1 MIQFVLKRLV
11 ATLPVLL
18 GVTFLIVAATK
29 LIPGSP
35 GAMRGQ
41 KLTRDEIAAIDKK
54 FGYDRP
60 LVVQYVSYLGRV
72 VQGDLGDSWT
82 RSTPVWDELK
92 EKFPA
97 TIELAFTAMV
107 LATILGVAFGV
118 LAALRPRGFVDWA
131 VMTTALVG
139 LSMPI
144 FWLGVLLQRQFA
156 ISQRLDLATIPP
168 DGSTGFYVIDAI
180 RAHDGALLLEV
191 LQHLALPA
199 LALATIP
206 LATIARLTRA
216 SLLEVLQ
223 QDYVRTARAKGLAP
237 HTVVL
242 KHALRNALIPIV
254 TAFGLQLA
262 ALLGGAVLTET
273 VFSWPGVGSYIV
285 EAAISKDL
293 PALQGAVLVVS
304 LVYVL
309 ANLLVDISYGFIDPR
324 VRVE

>member
-1 MIQFVLKRLV
+1 VIQFVGKRLL

-41 KLTRDEIAAIDKK
+41 KLTKDEIAAIDHA

-60 LVVQYVSYLGRV
+60 LIVQFGNYLGKV
-72 VQGDLGDSWT
+72 AHGDLGDSWSK
-82 RSTPVWDELK
+82 STPVLGELE

-97 TIELAFTAMV
+97 TIELACAAMLV
-107 LATILGVAFGV
+107 ATVLGVAFGV
-118 LAALRPRGFVDWA
+118 IAALKPRGILDWSI
-131 VMTTALVG
+131 MTSALVG

-180 RAHDGALLLEV
+180 RAQNGALLLEV

-237 HTVVL
+237 RTVVL

-309 ANLLVDISYGFIDPR
+309 ANLLVDISYGLIDPR